1 VVNNGGR
8 LPADLAAV
16 RFACGGT
23 HVARSSGGYG
33 WTVRAVFCNYIPDF
47 LPMAFVKET
56 SQGWQQLSVR
66 TWINAAAVQYRAPDR
81 KRSKTTPLDSR
92 RCDP

>member
-1 VVNNGGR
+1 
-8 LPADLAAV
+8 
-16 RFACGGT
+16 
-23 HVARSSGGYG
+23 
-33 WTVRAVFCNYIPDF
+33 
-47 LPMAFVKET
+47 
-56 SQGWQQLSVR
+56 VR